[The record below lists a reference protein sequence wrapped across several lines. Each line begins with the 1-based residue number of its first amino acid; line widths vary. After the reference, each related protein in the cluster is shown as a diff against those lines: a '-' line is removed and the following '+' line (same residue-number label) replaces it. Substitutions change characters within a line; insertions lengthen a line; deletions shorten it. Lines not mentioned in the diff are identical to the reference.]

1 MQLGELLKLAHIGKQ
16 IPVLRT
22 VVVDKRH
29 RRRWRTRA
37 GHRASSFSG
46 GQTCSLPHSDR
57 RGYFRATQA
66 DAKIRREG
74 ASGKDEANEIH
85 REAGRVVRRAI
96 AELGGTMPENLP
108 TPSESVQQLRR
119 REEKRLQSG
128 PSLWDEEEQ
137 SDQPA
142 H

>member
-1 MQLGELLKLAHIGKQ
+1 
-16 IPVLRT
+16 
-22 VVVDKRH
+22 
-29 RRRWRTRA
+29 
-37 GHRASSFSG
+37 
-46 GQTCSLPHSDR
+46 
-57 RGYFRATQA
+57 
-66 DAKIRREG
+66 
-74 ASGKDEANEIH
+74 
-85 REAGRVVRRAI
+85 VRRAI